1 MDRPDLPS
9 NTYHSLSEEQAAFIC
24 SGLSITASSRDGRF
38 IPSISRVLACAVND
52 SRNQLRIVVVK
63 SQALQLLL
71 DIKASTEIAVVFSQP
86 SSHKTLQIK
95 GKNTHQ
101 SDIQDGDIVLIDQCI
116 RGFADNLASIGYPRE
131 FAHAFHHYSPDD
143 VAAISF
149 TPVALFEQS
158 PGPDAGKAL
167 AFGS

>member
-1 MDRPDLPS
+1 MDRPDLPN
-9 NTYHSLSEEQAAFIC
+9 NTYRSLSEEQAAFIC

-38 IPSISRVLACAVND
+38 IPSISRVLACAV
-52 SRNQLRIVVVK
+52 K

-71 DIKASTEIAVVFSQP
+71 DIKASAEIAVVFSQP
-86 SSHKTLQIK
+86 SSHRTLQIK